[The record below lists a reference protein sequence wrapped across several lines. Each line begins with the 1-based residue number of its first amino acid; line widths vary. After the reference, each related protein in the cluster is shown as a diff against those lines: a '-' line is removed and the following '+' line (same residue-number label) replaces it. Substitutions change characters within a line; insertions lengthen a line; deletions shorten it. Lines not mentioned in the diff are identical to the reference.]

1 MGLWS
6 LKEGLVSLS
15 SHPPGPGESGPL
27 PEPVGTGLPDPWRAG
42 GDPHRITD
50 LEKRRLRRLDVAA
63 KEREGTQSRLSAIK
77 RVRGLQF
84 SVTPEGTRATGVG
97 CSQ

>member
-15 SHPPGPGESGPL
+15 SRPPGPGKSGPL

-42 GDPHRITD
+42 GDPHRIIDAGEEEAEET
-50 LEKRRLRRLDVAA
+50 
-63 KEREGTQSRLSAIK
+63 
-77 RVRGLQF
+77 
-84 SVTPEGTRATGVG
+84 
-97 CSQ
+97 

>member
-1 MGLWS
+1 M
-6 LKEGLVSLS
+6 
-15 SHPPGPGESGPL
+15 
-27 PEPVGTGLPDPWRAG
+27 
-42 GDPHRITD
+42 

-84 SVTPEGTRATGVG
+84 FVTPAGARVTGHDALSEGMRLGRRKDFLCYRREQEGEVEAQSRVFSRG
-97 CSQ
+97 